1 MRHPEPRKS
10 FSSRYSDKNAR
21 GTVNDLDVAKKD
33 VDRDFG
39 KKWVEHDEEDV
50 GSSSEEDDEDDDY
63 YAPRRF
69 SVVNDEPAIYRTVH
83 IQRSVIKH
91 TYLPED

>member
-1 MRHPEPRKS
+1 
-10 FSSRYSDKNAR
+10 
-21 GTVNDLDVAKKD
+21 LDVAKKD

-50 GSSSEEDDEDDDY
+50 GSRSDEDDDEDDDDSY
-63 YAPRRF
+63 YTPRRF